1 MEQNL
6 CKLVTAATCRGF
18 VSELIRNC
26 SCFSCF
32 YFQGWTIWLISR
44 WGSGGLVRAGWREQN
59 EWYGLK
65 MGKNQTPRTPCN
77 LNPEFY
83 NLETISSALCKFNR
97 LSHYAIV
104 SVVSDVTCTM
114 ARVASFNE
122 MIIVNGSCSWYI
134 WHSVILLL
142 ELCSEIKEFR
152 FEPGP

>member
-1 MEQNL
+1 
-6 CKLVTAATCRGF
+6 
-18 VSELIRNC
+18 
-26 SCFSCF
+26 
-32 YFQGWTIWLISR
+32 
-44 WGSGGLVRAGWREQN
+44 
-59 EWYGLK
+59 

-122 MIIVNGSCSWYI
+122 IISVNGSCSWYI
-134 WHSVILLL
+134 WHSIILLL
-142 ELCSEIKEFR
+142 ELIAHCIVISDMCSEIKEFR